1 MTTPSHHRDISAP
14 EGRSGS
20 AAGLDYQLFLD
31 CVHCGL
37 CLSSCPTY
45 AELGTETDG
54 PRGRIYLMRSLA
66 DDRIELDAGVREHL
80 DLCLGCRCCESAC
93 PSGVRYGKL
102 IESFRIATAGQ
113 SEQLSW
119 IQRLLLFQIFPHV
132 GRARLALGGVR
143 LLQLSGLS
151 GLLDRSGLLR
161 WLPER
166 FRHMYEMLPPLER
179 HHGRLPEMLPAEGKR
194 RARVGLFVG
203 CVADA
208 VFPGTTV
215 ATIRVLQRNGCEVWI
230 PRARLAAALF
240 IIMQGSRGQPRSWR
254 QRIWPLLPMIASTLS
269 LSMLPAAERS

>member
-14 EGRSGS
+14 EERSGS

-132 GRARLALGGVR
+132 GRTRLALGGVR

-161 WLPER
+161 WLPR
-166 FRHMYEMLPPLER
+166 TLSPHVRDAASARAPSWTATRNATCRRKTARPRRPVCGLCR
-179 HHGRLPEMLPAEGKR
+179 RCRLPGH
-194 RARVGLFVG
+194 
-203 CVADA
+203 DS
-208 VFPGTTV
+208 
-215 ATIRVLQRNGCEVWI
+215 RND
-230 PRARLAAALF
+230 PRASAKRL
-240 IIMQGSRGQPRSWR
+240 RGMDSPR
-254 QRIWPLLPMIASTLS
+254 PGLLRRSS
-269 LSMLPAAERS
+269 LSCRA